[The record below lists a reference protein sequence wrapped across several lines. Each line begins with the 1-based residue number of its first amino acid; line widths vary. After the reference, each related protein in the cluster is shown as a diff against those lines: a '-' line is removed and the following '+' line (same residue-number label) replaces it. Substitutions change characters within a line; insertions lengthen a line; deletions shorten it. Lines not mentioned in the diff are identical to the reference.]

1 MNFNLQGQIW
11 HENMEDGKAVLHLG
25 PSCSLKHTSRKMA
38 VHPMGLWGA
47 HGSQWCLAPSLA
59 HLGAQLLCSTGFHF
73 STGSHSVA
81 VIYWTFFDTLL
92 QMLDHLNTCCINSVF
107 LFSHLHFHH
116 GSSFPGTT
124 VNPLCPLLCAAPDSH
139 WPISPPQPAQPHQC
153 WDKSSSTSSFFSS
166 KNFSF

>member
-1 MNFNLQGQIW
+1 
-11 HENMEDGKAVLHLG
+11 MEDGC
-25 PSCSLKHTSRKMA
+25 PSSGIMSSPWFT
-38 VHPMGLWGA
+38 V
-47 HGSQWCLAPSLA
+47 CLAPSLA
-59 HLGAQLLCSTGFHF
+59 HLTAQLLCSTGFHF

-81 VIYWTFFDTLL
+81 VIYCTSSDTRL
-92 QMLDHLNTCCINSVF
+92 QMLDHLNTCCINGVF
-107 LFSHLHFHH
+107 LFSHPHFHH

-124 VNPLCPLLCAAPDSH
+124 VNPLCPLPLCSSAQPH